1 MRAGPV
7 PQPRTHPQGE
17 PGENGSVSE
26 DQPARTIPD
35 PGFGDDDGSADPA
48 LTAALT
54 AYAAGGP
61 LGEVLGA
68 LQDARLLVP
77 VVAVIGEVEVDEQGL
92 AHDKTSDMAAVLV
105 TRPDGRRGLLAF
117 SGQATM
123 RRWDPDARP
132 VPVTARLAARAAVQE
147 GADALVVDLSGPA
160 YAVVGGD
167 DLRALAAGWRLTRV
181 GERTGW
187 IRPSGE

>member
-1 MRAGPV
+1 M
-7 PQPRTHPQGE
+7 TDDE
-17 PGENGSVSE
+17 
-26 DQPARTIPD
+26 PARTIPE

-48 LTAALT
+48 VTAALA

-61 LGEVLGA
+61 LGDVLVV

-77 VVAVIGEVEVDEQGL
+77 VVAVLGEVAIDDQGL

-105 TRPDGRRGLLAF
+105 ARPDGRRGLLAF
-117 SGQATM
+117 SGREAM
-123 RRWDPDARP
+123 HRWDPEARP
-132 VPVTARLAARAAVQE
+132 VPVTTRLAAQAAVQE
-147 GADALVVDLSGPA
+147 GADALVVDLAGPA
-160 YAVVGGD
+160 SAAVPGD

-187 IRPSGE
+187 IRPAGE